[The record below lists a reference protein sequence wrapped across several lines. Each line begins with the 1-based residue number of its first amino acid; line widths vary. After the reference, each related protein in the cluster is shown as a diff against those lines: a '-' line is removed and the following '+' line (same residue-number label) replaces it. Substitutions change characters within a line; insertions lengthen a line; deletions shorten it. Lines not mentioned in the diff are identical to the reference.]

1 MAESFWIAVNA
12 VIPFFCYL
20 ALGYGA
26 RHLGTV
32 DIPFLNRLTKLIFSI
47 MFPFMTFN
55 NIYAASRDAIPSRML
70 LLFVGL
76 AILAVEGLGLWL
88 VPKRVQENARR
99 GVIIQALYRSNFVLF
114 GIPLT
119 ATLYGSDQTSIAAM
133 LAAEVLTIYN
143 ITSVIILELFNSQG
157 GKIRV
162 RSLLVKL
169 LRNPM
174 LEGCCVGLLF
184 FFLGIRLPKCLE
196 SPISSFANM
205 TTPLAMFAL
214 GGTMEFDAL
223 RRNARTLLA
232 TVTAKLL
239 LIPLV
244 LVAVAYAL
252 GLRGVEL
259 FLVVAVFGTPVASGS
274 YPMAMNM
281 GGDGPLAGQLV
292 FASTVAAVLTL
303 FLWIFAMSVMGLL

>member
-12 VIPFFCYL
+12 VVPFFCYL

-26 RHLGTV
+26 RRLGTV
-32 DIPFLNRLTKLIFSI
+32 DTPFLDRLTKLIFSI

-55 NIYAASRDAIPSRML
+55 NIYAAGRDAVPSLKL
-70 LLFVGL
+70 LLYVGL

-88 VPKRVQENARR
+88 VPKCIRENPRR

-119 ATLYGSDQTSIAAM
+119 ATLYGTDQTSIAAM

-157 GKIRV
+157 EKIQAK
-162 RSLLVKL
+162 SLLGKL
-169 LRNPM
+169 FRNPM
-174 LEGCCVGLLF
+174 LQGCCVGLLF

-223 RRNARTLLA
+223 RRNARVLLR
-232 TVTAKLL
+232 TVVAKLL
-239 LIPLV
+239 LIPLI
-244 LVAVAYAL
+244 LVGLGYAL
-252 GLRGVEL
+252 GLRGIEL

-292 FASTVAAVLTL
+292 FTSTVAAVLTL
-303 FLWIFAMSVMGLL
+303 FLWIFAMSALGLL

>member
-26 RHLGTV
+26 RRLGTV
-32 DIPFLNRLTKLIFSI
+32 DTPFLNRLTKLIFSV

-55 NIYAASRDAIPSRML
+55 NIYAASRDAVPSRML

-88 VPKRVQENARR
+88 VPKRVLENSRR

-133 LAAEVLTIYN
+133 LAAEVLTVYN

-157 GKIRV
+157 EKIQV
-162 RSLLVKL
+162 RSLLGKFI
-169 LRNPM
+169 RNPM
-174 LEGCCVGLLF
+174 LQGCCLGLLF
-184 FFLGIRLPKCLE
+184 FFLGLRLPKCLE

-214 GGTMEFDAL
+214 GGAMEFDAL
-223 RRNARTLLA
+223 RRNARVLLG
-232 TVTAKLL
+232 TVAAKLL

-244 LVAVAYAL
+244 LVAIAYAL
-252 GLRGVEL
+252 GLRGIEL

-292 FASTVAAVLTL
+292 FASTLAAVLTL
-303 FLWIFAMSVMGLL
+303 FLWIFAMSWLRLL

>member
-1 MAESFWIAVNA
+1 MAESFFIAVNA

-26 RHLGTV
+26 KCLGKV
-32 DIPFLNRLTKLIFSI
+32 DTPFLDRLTKLIFSI

-76 AILAVEGLGLWL
+76 AILVVEGLGLWL
-88 VPKRVQENARR
+88 VPKLIRENSRR
-99 GVIIQALYRSNFVLF
+99 GVLIQALYRSNFVLF

-119 ATLYGSDQTSIAAM
+119 ATLYGADQTSIAAM

-157 GKIRV
+157 GRIRPKA
-162 RSLLVKL
+162 LVGKL

-174 LEGCCVGLLF
+174 LQGCCVGLVF

-223 RRNARTLLA
+223 SGGGGLRHPGGLRLLPYGHEHGRRWPPGRAAGVCQHPGGSTDPVSVDLRHERA
-232 TVTAKLL
+232 G
-239 LIPLV
+239 
-244 LVAVAYAL
+244 VAVKDKSI
-252 GLRGVEL
+252 R
-259 FLVVAVFGTPVASGS
+259 
-274 YPMAMNM
+274 
-281 GGDGPLAGQLV
+281 
-292 FASTVAAVLTL
+292 
-303 FLWIFAMSVMGLL
+303 IFTNL

>member
-1 MAESFWIAVNA
+1 MAESFFIAVNA

-26 RHLGTV
+26 KCLGKV
-32 DIPFLNRLTKLIFSI
+32 DTPFLDRLTKLIFSI

-88 VPKRVQENARR
+88 VPKLIRENSRR
-99 GVIIQALYRSNFVLF
+99 GVLIQALYRSNFVLF

-119 ATLYGSDQTSIAAM
+119 ATLYGADQTSIAAM

-157 GKIRV
+157 EKIRPKA
-162 RSLLVKL
+162 LVGKL

-174 LEGCCVGLLF
+174 LQGCCVGLVF

-214 GGTMEFDAL
+214 GAPWSLTPCGATSGCFCTPW
-223 RRNARTLLA
+223 RRSSCWSPWSWWDWAMPWACGESSSFWWWRSSAPRWPPAPTLW
-232 TVTAKLL
+232 
-239 LIPLV
+239 P
-244 LVAVAYAL
+244 
-252 GLRGVEL
+252 
-259 FLVVAVFGTPVASGS
+259 
-274 YPMAMNM
+274 
-281 GGDGPLAGQLV
+281 
-292 FASTVAAVLTL
+292 
-303 FLWIFAMSVMGLL
+303 

>member
-1 MAESFWIAVNA
+1 
-12 VIPFFCYL
+12 
-20 ALGYGA
+20 
-26 RHLGTV
+26 
-32 DIPFLNRLTKLIFSI
+32 
-47 MFPFMTFN
+47 
-55 NIYAASRDAIPSRML
+55 ML

-76 AILAVEGLGLWL
+76 AILVVEGLGLWL
-88 VPKRVQENARR
+88 VPKLIRENSRR
-99 GVIIQALYRSNFVLF
+99 GVLIQALYRSNFVLF

-119 ATLYGSDQTSIAAM
+119 ATLYGADQTSIAAM

-157 GKIRV
+157 GRIRPKA
-162 RSLLVKL
+162 LVGKL

-174 LEGCCVGLLF
+174 LQGCCVGLVF

-223 RRNARTLLA
+223 RRNLRVLLH
-232 TVTAKLL
+232 TVAAKLL
-239 LIPLV
+239 LVPLV
-244 LVAVAYAL
+244 LVGLGYAL

-259 FLVVAVFGTPVASGS
+259 FLVVAVFATPVASGS

-292 FASTVAAVLTL
+292 FVSTLAAVPTL
-303 FLWIFAMSVMGLL
+303 FLWIFAMSALGLL